1 MRLGKVSTGLAILV
15 ACMGLLALVAF
26 MAEQRTKE
34 IGIRKVMGAS
44 AQSIVFLL
52 SKGYTQLILLA
63 LFVSIPASYLTMQRW
78 LENFAYRMDMNVWIF
93 AGAGGV
99 ALLIA
104 WLTVSYQSIKAAL
117 ANPVDALRYE

>member
-1 MRLGKVSTGLAILV
+1 
-15 ACMGLLALVAF
+15 MGLLALVAF

-34 IGIRKVMGAS
+34 IGIRKVIGAS